1 MWRSPGRTIGR
12 RSSHF
17 DRALAADAA
26 YAPALAGRGE
36 ALLTLGQR
44 QQALASFEAA
54 VAADPNLTELRARID
69 VLRLRGMQDDV
80 DAARKAAEAG
90 RLGEAQTIYERTLA
104 ESPDSPFL
112 YRELAII
119 ERRNGNL
126 DAALGHA
133 RKAAE
138 LSPSEPRNFVALGE
152 IYEAQGDF
160 AKAAE
165 AYRTANSLE
174 PSDALA
180 AKLDELNEK
189 AAFAAMPEEYRV
201 NRDRADRD
209 SRAAGGAPRRAAR
222 RPVEAGAAGQSGG
235 A

>member
-1 MWRSPGRTIGR
+1 
-12 RSSHF
+12 
-17 DRALAADAA
+17 
-26 YAPALAGRGE
+26 
-36 ALLTLGQR
+36 
-44 QQALASFEAA
+44 
-54 VAADPNLTELRARID
+54 
-69 VLRLRGMQDDV
+69 MQDDV
-80 DAARKAAEAG
+80 DAARRAAEAG
-90 RLGEAQTIYERTLA
+90 RLDEAQGIYERTLA

-152 IYEAQGDF
+152 IYEAQSDF

-174 PSDALA
+174 PSDALQ
-180 AKLDELNEK
+180 AKLDELSEK
-189 AAFAAMPEEYRV
+189 AAWPRCRRNTARSRRRQP
-201 NRDRADRD
+201 
-209 SRAAGGAPRRAAR
+209 SRARSWRRSSAC
-222 RPVEAGAAGQSGG
+222 VWTTC
-235 A
+235 